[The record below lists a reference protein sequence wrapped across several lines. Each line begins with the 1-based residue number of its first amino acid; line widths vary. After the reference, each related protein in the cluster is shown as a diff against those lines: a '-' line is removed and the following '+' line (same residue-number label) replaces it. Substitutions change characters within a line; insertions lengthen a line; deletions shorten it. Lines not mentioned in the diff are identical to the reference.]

1 MCVCAS
7 TFRGVDVLLRCNIS
21 VCLTVVPLD
30 RRACLVSQARSWCRV
45 PKPNTAKSGD
55 FHIGRVCHDE
65 VPLHT
70 CAAATVV
77 RRQARLLPAATNSAL
92 SALGA
97 VLDPLIRPCPGPLL
111 PAA

>member
-1 MCVCAS
+1 M
-7 TFRGVDVLLRCNIS
+7 
-21 VCLTVVPLD
+21 PLD
-30 RRACLVSQARSWCRV
+30 RRACLVSQLV
-45 PKPNTAKSGD
+45 PRAKHCAKSGD